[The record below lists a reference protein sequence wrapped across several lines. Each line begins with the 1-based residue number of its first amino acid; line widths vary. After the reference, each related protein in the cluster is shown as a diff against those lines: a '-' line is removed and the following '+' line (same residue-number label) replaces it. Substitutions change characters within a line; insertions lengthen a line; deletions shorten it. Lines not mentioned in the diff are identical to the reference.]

1 VADATI
7 HSSLPNS
14 LERSFQKHLSDSVVA
29 WLANWSPFMIDARQ
43 DDRLTIAKY
52 FEEVR

>member
-14 LERSFQKHLSDSVVA
+14 LKRSRKTHVSDSVVA
-29 WLANWSPFMIDARQ
+29 WLADRSFLMIDVRQ